1 MTENYNYPDTHEM
14 LELHDILEEL
24 LSKGEYTMRL
34 GEGSKIYADS
44 SLDFLLRVLFTS
56 VSARCAILSLW
67 GSKDYKYEHILEDI
81 QNGTYQSLSVGD
93 FEEKRKEWI
102 EDIRKTEHPMLRIAK
117 AIKYGREVDAWEI
130 KKHFLDLVAKKK
142 GLLVSTE
149 VCGNMIRKG
158 YSLSQIAEI
167 VPWVTKAD
175 IYGLSHM
182 LENPIELTEEELREV
197 EAEYKKT
204 GEPAILKG
212 ILVNRIN
219 RKIDNK

>member
-102 EDIRKTEHPMLRIAK
+102 EDIRKTELPMLRIAK

-130 KKHFLDLVAKKK
+130 KKHILDLVAKKK

-167 VPWVTKAD
+167 VPWVSKAD

-212 ILVNRIN
+212 IFGEPD
-219 RKIDNK
+219 KHED

>member
-182 LENPIELTEEELREV
+182 LENRIELTEEELREV

-212 ILVNRIN
+212 IFGEPD
-219 RKIDNK
+219 KQED

>member
-158 YSLSQIAEI
+158 YSLQQIAEI

-212 ILVNRIN
+212 IFGEPD
-219 RKIDNK
+219 KQED

>member
-1 MTENYNYPDTHEM
+1 MIENYNYPDTHEM

-212 ILVNRIN
+212 IFGEPD
-219 RKIDNK
+219 KQED

>member
-44 SLDFLLRVLFTS
+44 SLDFLLRVFFTS

-212 ILVNRIN
+212 IFGEPD
-219 RKIDNK
+219 KQED

>member
-1 MTENYNYPDTHEM
+1 MMIENYNYPDTHEM
-14 LELHDILEEL
+14 LELHDKLEEL
-24 LSKGEYTMRL
+24 LSKGEYSMRL
-34 GEGSKIYADS
+34 GEGSKVYADP

-81 QNGTYQSLSVGD
+81 QNGTYQNLSVND

-102 EDIRKTEHPMLRIAK
+102 EDIRKTEHPMFRIAK
-117 AIKYGREVDAWEI
+117 EIKYGREVNDWEI
-130 KKHFLDLVAKKK
+130 KRHFSGLVAKKK
-142 GLLVSTE
+142 GLLMSTE

-182 LENPIELTEEELREV
+182 LENPIELTEEERREV
-197 EAEYKKT
+197 EAEYRKT
-204 GEPAILKG
+204 GEPAILKEIFG
-212 ILVNRIN
+212 ESDKNE
-219 RKIDNK
+219 D

>member
-130 KKHFLDLVAKKK
+130 KKHFLDLAAKKK
-142 GLLVSTE
+142 GLLVPTE
-149 VCGNMIRKG
+149 VCGNLIRKG

-212 ILVNRIN
+212 IFGEPD
-219 RKIDNK
+219 KQED

>member
-130 KKHFLDLVAKKK
+130 KKHFLDVVAKKK

-212 ILVNRIN
+212 IFGEPD
-219 RKIDNK
+219 KQED

>member
-56 VSARCAILSLW
+56 VPARCAILSLW
-67 GSKDYKYEHILEDI
+67 GSKEYEHILEDI

-102 EDIRKTEHPMLRIAK
+102 EDIKKTEHPMLRIVK
-117 AIKYGREVDAWEI
+117 AIKYSREVDAWEI
-130 KKHFLDLVAKKK
+130 KRHFLSLVAKKK
-142 GLLVSTE
+142 GLLISTE

-182 LENPIELTEEELREV
+182 LENPLELTEEERREV
-197 EAEYKKT
+197 ETEYRKT

-212 ILVNRIN
+212 IFGEPD
-219 RKIDNK
+219 KSED

>member
-1 MTENYNYPDTHEM
+1 MFENYIFPDAREM
-14 LELHDILEEL
+14 CNLHSELEEL
-24 LSKGEYTMRL
+24 LSKSEYAMGL
-34 GEGSKIYADS
+34 GEGSRVPADP

-56 VSARCAILSLW
+56 VPDRCSFLSIW
-67 GSKDYKYEHILEDI
+67 GSKAHEYDHIFADVRNE
-81 QNGTYQSLSVGD
+81 TYQNLSISQ

-102 EDIRKTEHPMLRIAK
+102 EDVKKTENPIIRVAK
-117 AIKYGREVDAWEI
+117 AVKYGREVDVWET
-130 KKHFLDLVAKKK
+130 KKHFLELVAKHK

-149 VCGNMIRKG
+149 VCGNMIEKR

-182 LENPIELTEEELREV
+182 LGKPLDLTKEEFQEV

-204 GEPAILKG
+204 GTPTVLK
-212 ILVNRIN
+212 
-219 RKIDNK
+219 KIFGEVE

>member
-44 SLDFLLRVLFTS
+44 SLDFLLRVLFPS

-212 ILVNRIN
+212 IFGEPD
-219 RKIDNK
+219 KQED

>member
-212 ILVNRIN
+212 IFGEPD
-219 RKIDNK
+219 KQED

>member
-182 LENPIELTEEELREV
+182 LENPIALTEEELREV

-212 ILVNRIN
+212 IFGEPD
-219 RKIDNK
+219 KQED

>member
-102 EDIRKTEHPMLRIAK
+102 EDIRKTEHPKLRIAK

-212 ILVNRIN
+212 IFGEPD
-219 RKIDNK
+219 KQED

>member
-56 VSARCAILSLW
+56 VSARCAILSLL

-81 QNGTYQSLSVGD
+81 QNGTDQSLSVGD
-93 FEEKRKEWI
+93 SEEKRKEWI

-212 ILVNRIN
+212 IFGEPD
-219 RKIDNK
+219 KQED

>member
-81 QNGTYQSLSVGD
+81 QHGTYQSLSVGD

-212 ILVNRIN
+212 IFGEPD
-219 RKIDNK
+219 KQED

>member
-1 MTENYNYPDTHEM
+1 
-14 LELHDILEEL
+14 
-24 LSKGEYTMRL
+24 MRL

-212 ILVNRIN
+212 IFGEPD
-219 RKIDNK
+219 KQED

>member
-149 VCGNMIRKG
+149 VCSNMIRKG

-212 ILVNRIN
+212 IFGEPD
-219 RKIDNK
+219 KQED

>member
-1 MTENYNYPDTHEM
+1 MTKNYNYPDTHEM

-212 ILVNRIN
+212 IFGEPD
-219 RKIDNK
+219 KQED

>member
-212 ILVNRIN
+212 IFGEPV
-219 RKIDNK
+219 KQED

>member
-67 GSKDYKYEHILEDI
+67 GRKDYKYEHILEDI

-212 ILVNRIN
+212 IFGEPD
-219 RKIDNK
+219 KQED

>member
-1 MTENYNYPDTHEM
+1 M
-14 LELHDILEEL
+14 
-24 LSKGEYTMRL
+24 
-34 GEGSKIYADS
+34 
-44 SLDFLLRVLFTS
+44 
-56 VSARCAILSLW
+56 
-67 GSKDYKYEHILEDI
+67 
-81 QNGTYQSLSVGD
+81 
-93 FEEKRKEWI
+93 WI

-212 ILVNRIN
+212 IFGEPD
-219 RKIDNK
+219 KQED

>member
-142 GLLVSTE
+142 GLLVSTA

-212 ILVNRIN
+212 IFGEPD
-219 RKIDNK
+219 KQED

>member
-56 VSARCAILSLW
+56 VSARCAILSHW

-212 ILVNRIN
+212 IFGEPD
-219 RKIDNK
+219 KQED

>member
-1 MTENYNYPDTHEM
+1 M
-14 LELHDILEEL
+14 
-24 LSKGEYTMRL
+24 
-34 GEGSKIYADS
+34 
-44 SLDFLLRVLFTS
+44 
-56 VSARCAILSLW
+56 
-67 GSKDYKYEHILEDI
+67 
-81 QNGTYQSLSVGD
+81 
-93 FEEKRKEWI
+93 
-102 EDIRKTEHPMLRIAK
+102 
-117 AIKYGREVDAWEI
+117 
-130 KKHFLDLVAKKK
+130 
-142 GLLVSTE
+142 STE

-212 ILVNRIN
+212 IFGEPD
-219 RKIDNK
+219 KQED

>member
-130 KKHFLDLVAKKK
+130 KKHFLDLVSKKK

-212 ILVNRIN
+212 IFGEPD
-219 RKIDNK
+219 KQED

>member
-14 LELHDILEEL
+14 LELHDTLEEL

-212 ILVNRIN
+212 IFGEPD
-219 RKIDNK
+219 KQED

>member
-167 VPWVTKAD
+167 VPWITKAD

-212 ILVNRIN
+212 IFGEPD
-219 RKIDNK
+219 KQED

>member
-1 MTENYNYPDTHEM
+1 MCQTPDYNYPDTHEM

-212 ILVNRIN
+212 IFGEPD
-219 RKIDNK
+219 KQED

>member
-44 SLDFLLRVLFTS
+44 SLDILLRVLFTS
-56 VSARCAILSLW
+56 VSARSAILSLW

-212 ILVNRIN
+212 IFGEPD
-219 RKIDNK
+219 KQED

>member
-102 EDIRKTEHPMLRIAK
+102 E
-117 AIKYGREVDAWEI
+117 
-130 KKHFLDLVAKKK
+130 
-142 GLLVSTE
+142 
-149 VCGNMIRKG
+149 GNKSR
-158 YSLSQIAEI
+158 YLWA
-167 VPWVTKAD
+167 VPYVGKSD
-175 IYGLSHM
+175 
-182 LENPIELTEEELREV
+182 
-197 EAEYKKT
+197 
-204 GEPAILKG
+204 
-212 ILVNRIN
+212 
-219 RKIDNK
+219 

>member
-93 FEEKRKEWI
+93 FEEKQKEWI

-212 ILVNRIN
+212 IFGEPD
-219 RKIDNK
+219 KQED

>member
-102 EDIRKTEHPMLRIAK
+102 KDIRKTEHPMLRIAK

-212 ILVNRIN
+212 IFGEPD
-219 RKIDNK
+219 KQED

>member
-117 AIKYGREVDAWEI
+117 AIKYGR
-130 KKHFLDLVAKKK
+130 
-142 GLLVSTE
+142 
-149 VCGNMIRKG
+149 
-158 YSLSQIAEI
+158 
-167 VPWVTKAD
+167 
-175 IYGLSHM
+175 
-182 LENPIELTEEELREV
+182 
-197 EAEYKKT
+197 
-204 GEPAILKG
+204 
-212 ILVNRIN
+212 
-219 RKIDNK
+219 

>member
-197 EAEYKKT
+197 EAEYKKA

-212 ILVNRIN
+212 IFGEPD
-219 RKIDNK
+219 KQED

>member
-1 MTENYNYPDTHEM
+1 M

-212 ILVNRIN
+212 IFGEPD
-219 RKIDNK
+219 KQED